1 MGGKVNKDAQDYTT
15 LDGFERKV
23 VSVAG
28 LKVVDNEQGIVE
40 AFVAGIGNVDDGG
53 DVIEPTFFESSLTK
67 HLKKNPKGVYAHQW
81 ERPVSKLLETRTVPA
96 GDPSLPDS
104 MKAVGA
110 GGQYVKMQ
118 YMLTTESGR
127 DAFEE
132 VKFFEGESEWSIG
145 YLPIVAERDKAGVRH
160 LKEGAWYEWSQVL
173 FGMNPITATVGVKAL
188 AQESGMSFDA
198 ALDRLRKMASDEI
211 NGATV
216 RQLIADLAEE
226 KGHTHDAAPENIS
239 EHLTSSR
246 HNVKEQDLPHGTKA
260 MHALHEDLHGGD
272 IANAKGAEEVETK
285 KAVARHKT
293 DTSDAAWDG
302 PANEANL
309 KNEAGASIFRK
320 AFAWVDPEGDA
331 ATKAAYRFIHHEVNS
346 DGVVGAANT
355 KACSTGIG
363 VLNGGRGGTTIP
375 EADKAG
381 VHRHLAGHMSDAG
394 MQPPELKADP
404 GDETK
409 DAQSETK
416 QVDGFPGSFE
426 ERITA
431 VDDAVRAWVQADYP
445 AMNPDTATPTDVYSY
460 TLATWGDHAI
470 ACVMDWDAGERSYF
484 DFPYV
489 TDADGVVTLGVPAKV
504 DLVTTV
510 VPAKTMQAQ
519 MATKAGARHSKTDQE
534 AIQTAHDA
542 LVKAGADCAPAEPK
556 TAATVEVS
564 VDDETVF
571 TQTATLDGKALF
583 TDAERMELETLAARL

>member
-1 MGGKVNKDAQDYTT
+1 MGGKMSKDAQDYTAQ
-15 LDGFERKV
+15 DGFERKV
-23 VSVAG
+23 VSVCG

-53 DVIEPTFFESSLTK
+53 DIIEPTFFESSLSK
-67 HLKKNPKGVYAHQW
+67 HLKKNPKGVYAHIW
-81 ERPVSKLLETRTVPA
+81 ERPVSKLLETRTVSA

-104 MKAVGA
+104 MKAAGA

-118 YMLTTESGR
+118 YMLTTQSGR

-145 YLPIVAERDKAGVRH
+145 YVPIVAERDKAGVRH

-188 AQESGMSFDA
+188 AQQSDLSFEA
-198 ALDRLRKMASDEI
+198 ALDRLRKMASDET
-211 NGATV
+211 NGETV
-216 RQLIADLAEE
+216 RKMIEDL
-226 KGHTHDAAPENIS
+226 GS
-239 EHLTSSR
+239 E
-246 HNVKEQDLPHGTKA
+246 TKA
-260 MHALHEDLHGGD
+260 AL
-272 IANAKGAEEVETK
+272 
-285 KAVARHKT
+285 ARHKT
-293 DTSDAAWDG
+293 DTTSDAWDG
-302 PANEANL
+302 PANEARL
-309 KNEAGASIFRK
+309 KNDAGSSTFRK
-320 AFAWVDPEGDA
+320 AFAWVDPEADA
-331 ATKAAYRFIHHEVNS
+331 DTKAAYRFIHHEINS

-375 EADKAG
+375 DADKAG

-394 MQPPELKADP
+394 MEPPELKSDEP
-404 GDETK
+404 DETK
-409 DAQSETK
+409 DADVTETK
-416 QVDGFPGSFE
+416 QVDGFAGSFE

-445 AMNPDTATPTDVYSY
+445 AMNPDTATPSDVYSY

-470 ACVMDWDAGERSYF
+470 ACVMDFDAGERSYF

-489 TDADGVVTLGVPAKV
+489 TGADGAVTLGVPARV
-504 DLVTTV
+504 DIVTTV
-510 VPAKTMQAQ
+510 VPAKALQVE
-519 MATKAGARHSKTDQE
+519 MATKTGARHSKTDQE

-556 TAATVEVS
+556 TAAEPVL
-564 VDDETVF
+564 
-571 TQTATLDGKALF
+571 ATLDGKTVF